1 MTSLRTFQTE
11 IEDIHSRE
19 MAKQRLQGARQLKEK
34 ENKHPQPKKETHGA
48 TDGEPATRTAAPQDE
63 NDTETSMREVE
74 EQIMAQLLAGTQ
86 KEHDAARDTL
96 ASLIT
101 QHHGEYVFRIG
112 ASAPHTKLFAGKL
125 MDADEGWEGKE
136 RTVEEVDSLVEGV
149 RTAVEEIGGK
159 VCVLFEVK
167 TDHPRA
173 TLLLRLPP
181 PSVSLTP
188 EVRCAVVGNVDSG
201 KSTTLGVLTRGVLD
215 DGRGSARVGLFR
227 HKHEIETGRTSSVG
241 MEILGFGPDGQP
253 ILPQSTDPKAV
264 HREKLGWDE
273 ISKRSA
279 KIVSFIDLAG
289 HERYLKTT
297 LYGLTS
303 GAPSCVVLM
312 VGGNAGLIGMS
323 KEHLAIALALN
334 VPVVVCITKID
345 MTPANVLQET
355 IKQVSKI
362 LISPGCRKTPVFVES
377 IETAVE
383 LASTYARNRLCPI
396 FRLSNVDGR
405 GLDYVRTFLNLL
417 PSSEADVD
425 KFAVDQPL
433 EFSITEVWSVP
444 YVGTVVNGIINSGR
458 IQVGDQIMFG
468 PDSNGNFANT
478 VVKSMQRKRADVTT
492 AEAGQCVAVA
502 LKRVR
507 RTDVRKGMIIVH
519 RTEAG
524 PPKAVMRF
532 EGQVLI
538 LYHNTTLQPGY
549 QAMLHTG
556 AVRQTVKILSMD
568 HPQNVLRTGDRAT
581 VQFEFISRPEFVKV
595 GMKLLFREGKTK
607 GLGVITKLL

>member
-34 ENKHPQPKKETHGA
+34 ENKHPQPKKETNGA
-48 TDGEPATRTAAPQDE
+48 ADSEIVSRAAAPQDG
-63 NDTETSMREVE
+63 DDAETSMREVE
-74 EQIMAQLLAGTQ
+74 GQVMTHLLAGTQ
-86 KEHDAARDTL
+86 KERDLARDTL

-112 ASAPHTKLFAGKL
+112 ASPPHAKLFAGKL
-125 MDADEGWEGKE
+125 ADTDEGWEGKE
-136 RTVEEVDSLVEGV
+136 RTAEELDTLVEGI
-149 RTAVEEIGGK
+149 RTTVEEIGGK
-159 VCVLFEVK
+159 VCVLFEVR
-167 TDHPRA
+167 TGHPRT

-215 DGRGSARVGLFR
+215 DGRGSARIGLFR

-253 ILPQSTDPKAV
+253 ILPQSTDLKAV

-279 KIVSFIDLAG
+279 KVVSFIDLAG

-334 VPVVVCITKID
+334 VPVVID

-362 LISPGCRKTPVFVES
+362 LVSPGCRKTPVFVDS
-377 IETAVE
+377 VETAVE

-458 IQVGDQIMFG
+458 IQVGEQIMFG
-468 PDSNGNFANT
+468 PDSNGNYANT

-492 AEAGQCVAVA
+492 ADAGQCVAVA

-507 RTDVRKGMIIVH
+507 RADVRKGMIIVH
-519 RTEAG
+519 RTDAG
-524 PPKAVMRF
+524 PPRAVMRF

-581 VQFEFISRPEFVKV
+581 VQFEFITRPEFVKV